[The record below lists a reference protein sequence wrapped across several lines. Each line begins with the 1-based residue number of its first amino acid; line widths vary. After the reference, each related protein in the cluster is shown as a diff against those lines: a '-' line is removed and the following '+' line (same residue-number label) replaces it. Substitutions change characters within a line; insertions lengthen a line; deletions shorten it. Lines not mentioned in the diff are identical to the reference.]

1 MYLLVPQ
8 KSSIMDGDIHGSGAA
23 KVESLHSSLHN
34 SSNQPNNI
42 RGAAF
47 QQDPAGRSVSPELL
61 IRSSFGMQVGGGN
74 WSQTATNSNNVM
86 HFATSMASTN
96 IPVFGSCP
104 ALLQARQVPQAAG
117 STFKILQPEI
127 SATRV
132 GGNLHGLNNCVP
144 SPQLMNGSTS
154 YAADDQPLGPRLMT
168 RGNSWSALDVLNTAM
183 GSALSSSSQCL
194 ARSFSSSPG
203 FGEPPAAKF
212 SSLGFN
218 GNLYSQTQYSLPS
231 SDGVG
236 GIRSIM
242 GGDNDGTT
250 ISRSFSCSRLANL
263 AASSNITDVRISQY
277 SALAESKSS
286 CEIEATTMEQE
297 ARSKSAAMQYD
308 DKKLQTRRISGDP
321 ITSMV
326 KAFQG
331 ATETG
336 GGPRHNTTDEPDG
349 SLEHSS
355 CAEQAHGRTLQRLD
369 CIGKRKLLQAD
380 NEEADC
386 REPSMA
392 NSVAPSARRD
402 NGSQV
407 LFLSTALN

>member
-1 MYLLVPQ
+1 
-8 KSSIMDGDIHGSGAA
+8 MDADIHGSGAA
-23 KVESLHSSLHN
+23 KVHSSLHN
-34 SSNQPNNI
+34 SSDQPNNI

-104 ALLQARQVPQAAG
+104 ALLQTRQVPQAAG
-117 STFKILQPEI
+117 STFKILHPEI

-132 GGNLHGLNNCVP
+132 GGNVHGLNNCVP

-242 GGDNDGTT
+242 GGDNDGTK

-308 DKKLQTRRISGDP
+308 DKKPQTRRISGDP

-331 ATETG
+331 ATESG
-336 GGPRHNTTDEPDG
+336 GGPRHDTTNEPDG

-380 NEEADC
+380 EEEADC
-386 REPSMA
+386 KEPSMA
-392 NSVAPSARRD
+392 NSVAPSAGRD

>member
-1 MYLLVPQ
+1 
-8 KSSIMDGDIHGSGAA
+8 MDGDIHGSGAA
-23 KVESLHSSLHN
+23 KMESLHSSLHN
-34 SSNQPNNI
+34 SSDQPNSI
-42 RGAAF
+42 RGGAF
-47 QQDPAGRSVSPELL
+47 QQDPAGRSDSPELL
-61 IRSSFGMQVGGGN
+61 MRSSFGVQLGGGS
-74 WSQTATNSNNVM
+74 WSQTATNSNNFM
-86 HFATSMASTN
+86 HFSTSMASTN

-104 ALLQARQVPQAAG
+104 ALLQTRQVPQAAG

-127 SATRV
+127 SAMRV
-132 GGNLHGLNNCVP
+132 GRNVHGLNNCVP

-154 YAADDQPLGPRLMT
+154 YAADDPRLGPRLMT
-168 RGNSWSALDVLNTAM
+168 GGNSWSALDVLNTAM
-183 GSALSSSSQCL
+183 GSALSPSSQCL
-194 ARSFSSSPG
+194 TRSFSSSPG
-203 FGEPPAAKF
+203 IGEPRAAKL

-218 GNLYSQTQYSLPS
+218 GNLYSQTQYSLPG
-231 SDGVG
+231 SDRV

-242 GGDNDGTT
+242 GGDNDGTK

-263 AASSNITDVRISQY
+263 AAPSNITDVRISQY

-297 ARSKSAAMQYD
+297 ARSQSAAIQYD
-308 DKKLQTRRISGDP
+308 DKKPQTRRISGDP

-326 KAFQG
+326 EAFQG

-336 GGPRHNTTDEPDG
+336 GGPRHDEPDG
-349 SLEHSS
+349 SLEPSS

-380 NEEADC
+380 EEEADC
-386 REPSMA
+386 KEPSMA
-392 NSVAPSARRD
+392 NSVAPSAGRD

>member
-8 KSSIMDGDIHGSGAA
+8 KSSTMDGDIHGSGAA

-34 SSNQPNNI
+34 SSDQPNNI
-42 RGAAF
+42 GVGAF

-61 IRSSFGMQVGGGN
+61 IRCSFGMQVGGGN

-96 IPVFGSCP
+96 IPFFGSCP
-104 ALLQARQVPQAAG
+104 ALLQTRQVPRAAE

-127 SATRV
+127 SAMRV
-132 GGNLHGLNNCVP
+132 GGNVHGLNNCVT

-154 YAADDQPLGPRLMT
+154 YAADDQRLGPRLMT
-168 RGNSWSALDVLNTAM
+168 RGNSLSALDVLNTAM

-194 ARSFSSSPG
+194 ARSLSSSPG
-203 FGEPPAAKF
+203 FGEPRAAKF

-218 GNLYSQTQYSLPS
+218 GNLYSQTHYSLPS

-236 GIRSIM
+236 GIRSIK
-242 GGDNDGTT
+242 GGDIDGSK

-263 AASSNITDVRISQY
+263 AAPSNITDVRISQY
-277 SALAESKSS
+277 RVLAESKSS
-286 CEIEATTMEQE
+286 CEIKATTMEQE

-308 DKKLQTRRISGDP
+308 DKKPQTRRISGDP

-326 KAFQG
+326 EAFQG

-336 GGPRHNTTDEPDG
+336 GGPRHDTTDEPDG

-369 CIGKRKLLQAD
+369 WIGKRKLLQAD
-380 NEEADC
+380 EEEADC
-386 REPSMA
+386 KEPSMA
-392 NSVAPSARRD
+392 NSVAPSAGRD